1 MLMTQHLQTCGRLKI
16 PSLIWG
22 LLASLCLLSLTSCS
36 SPFADDAPALPRP
49 SIRPNIQ
56 VYQQGGIEYGDVTLD
71 GHVLFPVTG
80 SVSSAKG
87 ESDQST
93 LRLRIGSIESNLHR
107 VLNQQID
114 PDKLYV
120 GIASLGRQ
128 TVIQAGTQSHSTQEI
143 LLTVTE
149 LDAQLAQQKI
159 PTLAQNWADIIQRA
173 LQRAWAAR
181 SPAARQQQV
190 LQFAGTLSAIVAIS
204 LGLSA
209 VQRWLYRMFKG
220 RKEQIHPNLP
230 ADDVPDRL
238 ANSDADAAEIVRDF
252 EQTFALKQR
261 LSLNFWRRVLWFAQ
275 LAIWAYGCALLLL
288 IFPETNI
295 WGRALITFTLRLTI
309 IVFSML
315 LVAQICRF
323 LLNRWLESWVE
334 AASLEPNEVQ
344 RIALRA
350 PTLAGVLEGIISVA
364 VLIIGIIL
372 LTDVQQIPI
381 QSILASV
388 GLLGVAI
395 GLVFQ
400 NLFRDWVN
408 GLFIIFGDQYAVGD
422 TVNIAGVNGL
432 VESMSLRSTNIRGSG
447 GSLNTVPHGQITTV
461 QNLTKDWS
469 RADLTVQ
476 ITKDTDVTHAM
487 QVMRQVA
494 DEMAHDPDWQSRIL
508 EPTNRLGVSQISAT
522 GTQILIWIKTTRA
535 EQWKVE
541 REFRYRLKLAFD
553 EQGIDMS

>member
-1 MLMTQHLQTCGRLKI
+1 MTRHLQTCGRLKI

-22 LLASLCLLSLTSCS
+22 LLASLCLLLPTSCS
-36 SPFADDAPALPRP
+36 APFADDAPALTRP
-49 SIRPNIQ
+49 SIRPTID

-71 GHVLFPVTG
+71 GHVLFQVTG
-80 SVSSAKG
+80 PVSSDKG
-87 ESDQST
+87 ETEQST
-93 LRLRIGSIESNLHR
+93 LRLRIGSIESNLDR

-120 GIASLGRQ
+120 GVASLGRQ

-149 LDAQLAQQKI
+149 LDAQLAQQTI
-159 PTLAQNWADIIQRA
+159 PFLAQNWADIIQRA
-173 LQRAWAAR
+173 LQRAWAVR

-190 LQFAGTLSAIVAIS
+190 LQVAGTLGAIVATS
-204 LGLSA
+204 LGLSTFP
-209 VQRWLYRMFKG
+209 RWLYRLFKR
-220 RKEQIHPNLP
+220 RKQQNHPILP

-238 ANSDADAAEIVRDF
+238 ATPDADAAKIAWDF
-252 EQTFALKQR
+252 EQTSALKQR
-261 LSLNFWRRVLWFAQ
+261 QRINSWRRVLWFAQ
-275 LAIWAYGCALLLL
+275 LAIWVYGSALLLL

-295 WGRALITFTLRLTI
+295 WGRALIAFALRLTI

-323 LLNRWLESWVE
+323 LINQWLNSWVE

-344 RIALRA
+344 RIALRV
-350 PTLAGVLEGIISVA
+350 PTLAGVLEEIISVA

-372 LTDVQQIPI
+372 LTDLQQTPV

-395 GLVFQ
+395 GIVFQ

-422 TVNIAGVNGL
+422 TVNIAGVDGL
-432 VESMSLRSTNIRGSG
+432 VESMSLRSTNIRGPG

-461 QNLTKDWS
+461 KNLTKDWS

-476 ITKDTDVTHAM
+476 IAKDADVTHAM
-487 QVMRQVA
+487 QVMQQVA
-494 DEMAHDPDWQSRIL
+494 DEMAHDPDWQPKIL
-508 EPTNRLGVSQISAT
+508 EATNRLGVSQISAN
-522 GTQILIWIKTTRA
+522 GTQILVWIKTTRA
-535 EQWKVE
+535 DQWEVE
-541 REFRYRLKLAFD
+541 HEFRHRLKLAFD
-553 EQGIDMS
+553 EQGIQMT

>member
-1 MLMTQHLQTCGRLKI
+1 MTRHLQTCARLKI

-22 LLASLCLLSLTSCS
+22 SLVSLCLLLLTSCS
-36 SPFADDAPALPRP
+36 SPFANDAPAVILP

-56 VYQQGGIEYGDVTLD
+56 VHQQGEIEYADVTLD
-71 GHVLFPVTG
+71 GRLLFPVTE
-80 SVSSAKG
+80 SVSSEKR
-87 ESDQST
+87 ETDQSA
-93 LRLRIGSIESNLHR
+93 LRLRVGSIESNLDR
-107 VLNQQID
+107 VLNKQID

-120 GIASLGRQ
+120 GVASLGRQ
-128 TVIQAGTQSHSTQEI
+128 TVILAGTQSHSTQEI

-149 LDAQLAQQKI
+149 LDAQLAQQTI
-159 PTLAQNWADIIQRA
+159 PALAQNWADIIHQA
-173 LQRAWAAR
+173 LRRAWAVR

-209 VQRWLYRMFKG
+209 VQRWSYRLFK
-220 RKEQIHPNLP
+220 RHKEQIHTHLP
-230 ADDVPDRL
+230 VDDVPDRL
-238 ANSDADAAEIVRDF
+238 ANPDADAAEIVRDF

-261 LSLNFWRRVLWFAQ
+261 QRINIWRRVLWFAQ
-275 LAIWAYGCALLLL
+275 LAIWVYGSAWLLL
-288 IFPETNI
+288 IFPETYI
-295 WGRALITFTLRLTI
+295 WGRALIAFTLRLTI
-309 IVFSML
+309 IVFLML

-350 PTLAGVLEGIISVA
+350 RTLTGVLGGIISIA
-364 VLIIGIIL
+364 VLIIGIVL
-372 LTDVQQIPI
+372 LADLQQTPI
-381 QSILASV
+381 QSILTSV

-422 TVNIAGVNGL
+422 TVNIAGVDGL
-432 VESMSLRSTNIRGSG
+432 VESMSLRSTNIRGPR

-476 ITKDTDVTHAM
+476 IAKDTDVAHAM
-487 QVMRQVA
+487 QVMQQVA

-522 GTQILIWIKTTRA
+522 GTQILMWIKTTRA
-535 EQWKVE
+535 DNWEVE

-553 EQGIDMS
+553 KEGIHLS